1 MKTQYEDRYVRIGDV
16 RARYWQAGE
25 GGSTVLLLAGI
36 GCSVLEWENNIDAL
50 AQRHKVYALDMLGDG
65 LTDKP
70 TGDRYALADLAK
82 FACDFLRE
90 MGEERAHFVGNSLGG
105 RLALECARRDP
116 GRVMSM
122 TLVAPAGVGRETHLM
137 MRLPTLPFV
146 GEMLTRPNRSSLAR
160 LWRLAVYDP
169 AVVTSEFV
177 ETKFRL
183 ASAPGAHAAFLKTLR
198 GFVSIGGF
206 ARDQM
211 QSLQQ
216 DMGTMDKPALIIWGK
231 QDKFLPCSHAEILRS
246 RLPSAEKCLF
256 DRCGH
261 LPQIEHSQPFNE
273 AVLSFLARVSPP
285 APGAG

>member
-1 MKTQYEDRYVRIGDV
+1 MRTPTLVAAGVTRLIL
-16 RARYWQAGE
+16 QA
-25 GGSTVLLLAGI
+25 
-36 GCSVLEWENNIDAL
+36 
-50 AQRHKVYALDMLGDG
+50 
-65 LTDKP
+65 
-70 TGDRYALADLAK
+70 
-82 FACDFLRE
+82 

-122 TLVAPAGVGRETHLM
+122 TLVAPAGVGRETHIM

-146 GEMLTRPNRSSLAR
+146 GEMLTLSDRSSLAR

-169 AVVTSEFV
+169 AVVTNEFV

-206 ARDQM
+206 AQDQM

-216 DMGTMDKPALIIWGK
+216 DMRAMNKPALVIWGK
-231 QDKFLPCSHAEILRS
+231 QDKFVPCSHAEILRS
-246 RLPSAEKCLF
+246 RLPRAEICLF

>member
-1 MKTQYEDRYVRIGDV
+1 MKQQYEDRFVRVGDV
-16 RARYWQAGE
+16 RARYWQSGEAG
-25 GGSTVLLLAGI
+25 SAVLLLAGI
-36 GCSVLEWENNIDAL
+36 GCSVLEWENNIGAL
-50 AQRHKVYALDMLGDG
+50 AQRHRVYALDMLGDG

-82 FACDFLRE
+82 FACDFLQAV
-90 MGEERAHFVGNSLGG
+90 GEERAHFVGNSLGG

-116 GRVMSM
+116 GRVTSM
-122 TLVAPAGVGRETHLM
+122 TLVAPAGVGRQTHIM
-137 MRLPTLPFV
+137 MRLPMLPFV
-146 GEMLTRPNRSSLAR
+146 GEMLTRPDRRGLAR

-169 AVVTSEFV
+169 ALVTSEFV

-216 DMGTMDKPALIIWGK
+216 DMRAMNQPALVIWGK
-231 QDKFLPCSHAEILRS
+231 QDRFLPCSHAEILRS
-246 RLPSAEKCLF
+246 RLPRSELRLF

-261 LPQIEHSQPFNE
+261 LPQIEQSQLFNE
-273 AVLSFLARVSPP
+273 AVLGFLARVSPHP
-285 APGAG
+285 PGAG